1 MSVIDNYN
9 PRVIKERWNR
19 VKGSPYASLKFQYM
33 ATKAVVVCILL
44 FICYTLIKVIINYDG
59 GSATMTMAIRGVM
72 LVVMVVVV
80 LKTWGILGPL
90 KKSLEQ
96 YEKNPS
102 AQKSTGEKIDVAAEV
117 DEILANI
124 EKRKKEMNSHEK

>member
-9 PRVIKERWNR
+9 PKVIKERWNR
-19 VKGSPYASLKFQYM
+19 VKGSPYASLKFQYTI
-33 ATKAVVVCILL
+33 TKAIIIFILL

-59 GSATMTMAIRGVM
+59 GSNTMTMAIRGVM
-72 LVVMVVVV
+72 LVVMVVIV
-80 LKTWGILGPL
+80 LKTWGVLGPL

-102 AQKSTGEKIDVAAEV
+102 AQKSTGAKIDVGAEV

-124 EKRKKEMNSHEK
+124 EKKKKEMKSDGK